1 MNDRTHNGSGGH
13 SAASPGMSLT
23 DIYHVLFRH
32 QWKILCFFAAG
43 LVAAAFIYVVRPPLY
58 TSAAKLYVRYVEDSR
73 LPNSPGNSQVI
84 LPDAR
89 GENIINSEVEIL
101 TSLDIADEVVAA
113 IGAEKILAKVGGGSD
128 PDRAATVVKKN
139 VSVEVPKHS
148 DVLKIIFQHPDRE
161 IVQPVL
167 TQVIAS
173 YLKKHAEIHRDLG
186 VTDNFLTAQTTALQS
201 QLAKTE
207 SELKQ
212 AKAKAG
218 VVTLDES
225 KTANATRTAKIQ
237 DDILS
242 AEADLAEHQATLK
255 GFARL
260 VPANADGTNTTPA
273 APVELVNRYK
283 GILLRLDVL
292 SRKEQ
297 ELLTQFTE
305 DSTPVS
311 GVRRQMAETENL
323 KKQFE
328 EKYPDLVKLVIFQ
341 PKPDGQTV
349 GSPVDLSAESIQ
361 TQALSSKID
370 FLNSQLAQTKAEQAR
385 VDEMETTIV
394 NLQRKKELEE
404 TKYRYFSSSLE
415 QARFD
420 EALGAGKL
428 SNISVAQSPS
438 PPFRDLSQLNKL
450 LAIIV
455 AGGGLGGIALAFLIE
470 LSLDQTLKRPVEV
483 ETRLRLPL
491 FLTIPDTRRNGHRPA
506 LAGGNG
512 HLRLKAPGS
521 RAGAENNGGNGGTEM
536 MLWDTGHCLRP
547 FFEALRDRLVA
558 HFDAN
563 NLTHHP
569 KLVAV
574 TGCAKGAGVTT
585 IAAGLAATLSETG
598 EGNVLLVDMT
608 LRQGAAHP
616 FHRGKPACSL
626 TELLEDQEEQKK
638 TGAQVQENLFV
649 VTEGIN
655 GDSPAGMI
663 PRQFA
668 GMMPK
673 LKASDYDYIIFDM
686 PPVSQVSVTA
696 KLGRFM
702 DVNLMVVESEKTEV
716 DVVRQASALVSGP
729 QANVGLVL
737 NKKRTYVPQWLHQEL

>member
-1 MNDRTHNGSGGH
+1 
-13 SAASPGMSLT
+13 MSLT
-23 DIYHVLFRH
+23 DIYYVLFRH
-32 QWKILCFFAAG
+32 KWKILCFAAAG
-43 LVAAAFIYVVRPPLY
+43 ILAAAFIYILKPPLY
-58 TSAAKLYVRYVEDSR
+58 TSAAKLYVRYIVDAK
-73 LPNSPGNSQVI
+73 LPNGPGNSQVI
-84 LPDAR
+84 SPDAR
-89 GENIINSEVEIL
+89 GENILNSEVEIL
-101 TSLDIADEVVAA
+101 ASLDIADEVVAA

-128 PDRAATVVKKN
+128 PNQAAAVVKKN

-161 IVQPVL
+161 VVQPVL

-186 VTDNFLTAQTTALQS
+186 ATDDFLTLQTTNLQS

-207 SELKQ
+207 AELRQ

-218 VVTLDES
+218 VVTLEEF
-225 KTANATRTAKIQ
+225 KTANATRTARIQ

-255 GFARL
+255 GYARL
-260 VPANADGTNTTPA
+260 VPTSTEDTNTA
-273 APVELVNRYK
+273 LAIPVNQVNRYK

-311 GVRRQMAETENL
+311 GVRQQMAETEQL
-323 KKQFE
+323 KKQYE
-328 EKYPDLVKLVIFQ
+328 GKYPDLAKLVSSQ
-341 PKPDGQTV
+341 PRPAGQAA
-349 GSPVDLSAESIQ
+349 GNPVDLSAEAIQ

-370 FLNSQLAQTKAEQAR
+370 FLNSQLAQTKAEQAK

-394 NLQRKKELEE
+394 DLQRKKELEE

-438 PPFRDLSQLNKL
+438 PPFRDLGQLNKL

-455 AGGGLGGIALAFLIE
+455 AGGVLGGIALAFLIE
-470 LSLDQTLKRPVEV
+470 LALDQTLKRPIEV
-483 ETRLRLPL
+483 EARLRLPL
-491 FLTIPDTRRNGHRPA
+491 FLTIPDTGRNGHRLA

-512 HLRLKAPGS
+512 HLRLKTPDDQTD
-521 RAGAENNGGNGGTEM
+521 AGKNGNNGGMEM

-547 FFEALRDRLVA
+547 FFETLRDRLIA

-608 LRQGAAHP
+608 LRQGVAHP
-616 FHRGKPACSL
+616 FHRGKPACTL
-626 TELLEDQEEQKK
+626 TQLLADQKK
-638 TGAQVQENLFV
+638 DDAQVQENLYV

-655 GDSPAGMI
+655 GESPAGMI

-668 GMMPK
+668 GLMPK

-686 PPVSQVSVTA
+686 PLVSQVSVTA